1 MWTVI
6 YIAANRKLALRL
18 KDILTREGIM
28 VNLRPIGTC
37 QMEDLT
43 GYELL
48 VPESEAEDA
57 NEILNTALA
66 R

>member
-6 YIAANRKLALRL
+6 YIAANRKLALHL
-18 KDILTREGIM
+18 KKALTREGIM
-28 VNLRPIGTC
+28 VTLRPVGTC
-37 QMEDLT
+37 QMEELA

-57 NEILNTALA
+57 NEVLTATLA

>member
-6 YIAANRKLALRL
+6 YIASNRKQALRL
-18 KDILTREGIM
+18 KEILTGEGIM
-28 VNLRPIGTC
+28 VNLRPIGSC
-37 QMEDLT
+37 QMEDLA

-48 VPESEAEDA
+48 VPESEAEEA
-57 NEILNTALA
+57 NEILNTALV

>member
-6 YIAANRKLALRL
+6 YIASNHKQALRL
-18 KDILTREGIM
+18 KEILTGEGIM
-28 VNLRPIGTC
+28 VNLRPIGSC
-37 QMEDLT
+37 QMEDLS

-48 VPESEAEDA
+48 VPESEAEEA
-57 NEILNTALA
+57 NEILNTALV

>member
-6 YIAANRKLALRL
+6 YIASSRKQALRL
-18 KDILTREGIM
+18 KEILTGEGIM
-28 VNLRPIGTC
+28 VNLRPIGSC
-37 QMEDLT
+37 QMEEVG

-48 VPESEAEDA
+48 VPESEAEEA
-57 NEILNTALA
+57 NEILSTALI

>member
-6 YIAANRKLALRL
+6 YIASNRKQALRL
-18 KDILTREGIM
+18 KEILTREGIM
-28 VNLRPIGTC
+28 VNLRPIGSC
-37 QMEDLT
+37 QMEDLA

-48 VPESEAEDA
+48 VPESEAEEA
-57 NEILNTALA
+57 NEILNTALV

>member
-18 KDILTREGIM
+18 EQALVQEGIM
-28 VNLRPIGTC
+28 VNLRAIGSARVGK
-37 QMEDLT
+37 LP
-43 GYELL
+43 GYEIL
-48 VPESEAEDA
+48 VPKSEAEEA
-57 NEILNTALA
+57 NEVINNALV

>member
-6 YIAANRKLALRL
+6 YIAANRKQALRL
-18 KDILTREGIM
+18 KEVLTQEGIM
-28 VNLRPIGTC
+28 VNLRPIGSC
-37 QMEDLT
+37 QMEDLA

-48 VPESEAEDA
+48 VPESEAEEA
-57 NEILNTALA
+57 NEILNTALV